1 MKQPQSIFFFR
12 TLIMAAGLFVSS
24 QTHAQQDSSAARKLT
39 DKMKIE
45 LSLTDQQYNQVY
57 NVNQHFITGV
67 KSLQSEGG
75 RKLAKFKKMKFIGDE
90 RDRQMKQILSAEQY
104 QQYLENKA
112 ENREKLKES
121 RKNSKP

>member
-1 MKQPQSIFFFR
+1 
-12 TLIMAAGLFVSS
+12 
-24 QTHAQQDSSAARKLT
+24 
-39 DKMKIE
+39 MKIE